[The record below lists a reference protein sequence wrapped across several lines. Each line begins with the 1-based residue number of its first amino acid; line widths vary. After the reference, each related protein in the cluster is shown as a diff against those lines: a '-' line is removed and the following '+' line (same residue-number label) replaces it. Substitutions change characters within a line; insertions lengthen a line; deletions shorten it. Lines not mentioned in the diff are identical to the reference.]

1 MGEATPAYPSLAR
14 GAVPSH
20 PLPDALC
27 SASMHLYSAPR
38 VPAPFLRFSTSAP
51 PHLRTSTPALQHIA
65 QLGLQHLAIIC
76 RPWMFC
82 SARDAT
88 GAPVA
93 KGVRMTSFVA
103 VKDDL
108 LNAGAE
114 WVDEPV
120 VNCRN
125 MITSRTPDDLTPF
138 CLAIIDAVAAGS

>member
-20 PLPDALC
+20 PLPEALC
-27 SASMHLYSAPR
+27 CIYAPLLCTTR
-38 VPAPFLRFSTSAP
+38 PGTVPRFSTSAP

-65 QLGLQHLAIIC
+65 QLVLQHLALIC

>member
-1 MGEATPAYPSLAR
+1 
-14 GAVPSH
+14 
-20 PLPDALC
+20 
-27 SASMHLYSAPR
+27 
-38 VPAPFLRFSTSAP
+38 
-51 PHLRTSTPALQHIA
+51 
-65 QLGLQHLAIIC
+65 
-76 RPWMFC
+76 MFC
-82 SARDAT
+82 SARDAA

-138 CLAIIDAVAAGS
+138 CQPSASPSSTVPIDAVAAAGS